1 MWVCSV
7 REWQNTRH
15 KPLPRRNCYWVASMI
30 ERIGSGC
37 TSNPMRVLICLTAP
51 GGISAR
57 NDHVRDLYF
66 GFPLHIL
73 LAILCDIADCFSAN
87 STVVAGIVNGQPS
100 RNYSMAGSDET
111 RLDRHRFSENFWLWL
126 LFECHSHMQF
136 CGWCFCLIWSKMSRG
151 STSTPQKFYRLIKK

>member
-1 MWVCSV
+1 
-7 REWQNTRH
+7 
-15 KPLPRRNCYWVASMI
+15 MI
-30 ERIGSGC
+30 ERIDSGC

-57 NDHVRDLYF
+57 NDHARDLYF

-111 RLDRHRFSENFWLWL
+111 RLDRHRFSENFDYDFFLNAIAIL
-126 LFECHSHMQF
+126 NFAAYVF
-136 CGWCFCLIWSKMSRG
+136 V
-151 STSTPQKFYRLIKK
+151 